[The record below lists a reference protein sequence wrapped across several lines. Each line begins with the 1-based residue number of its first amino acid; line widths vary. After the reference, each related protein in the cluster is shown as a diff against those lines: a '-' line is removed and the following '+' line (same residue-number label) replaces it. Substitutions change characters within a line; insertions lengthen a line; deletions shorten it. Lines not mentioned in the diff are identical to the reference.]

1 MKKSTKPKSTKPKPN
16 STEDEEWKKNEIYVK
31 GEESDYIEEEEEA
44 KRIQET
50 HLRRMIN
57 QGLIS
62 QISNEYKAL
71 PNENE
76 NENEKEKNQI
86 ERLLY
91 ESDEENDEK
100 AKATYKIPET
110 TKKMIFDYSNE
121 NEKIMSELKE
131 IDRITREIS
140 VNQEIF
146 IKNSV
151 SIERINEYFCN
162 KKSLLV
168 SLSSCICYFV
178 LYRSQNMI
186 NDYHPVI
193 KRIISLQ
200 ILLKKLKDDK
210 LVRKVKDFL
219 EKVEEDEEKKE
230 EKQEK
235 VGKIKKNNENP
246 KQNSELLSK
255 KRELKQNKTN
265 EKQVNQVKDTYKI
278 KEEKNR
284 KGIEKANKELA
295 KGRGLYR
302 KRKAKQGNSKLMNKM
317 KFEKKSKIRKRY
329 VKEFT
334 EAPINYTGQSTGV
347 RRDLVRAVKFKY

>member
-1 MKKSTKPKSTKPKPN
+1 MKKSNKPKSN
-16 STEDEEWKKNEIYVK
+16 SKSKSVEDEEWKKNEIYVR

-44 KRIQET
+44 KRIQEA

-62 QISNEYKAL
+62 EISNKYKV
-71 PNENE
+71 ESDE
-76 NENEKEKNQI
+76 KENEKEKTQV
-86 ERLLY
+86 ERLLF

-100 AKATYKIPET
+100 AKVTYKIPET
-110 TKKMIFDYSNE
+110 TKKMILDYSNE
-121 NEKIMSELKE
+121 NEKIMNELKE
-131 IDRITREIS
+131 IDRITKEIS
-140 VNQEIF
+140 INKEKF
-146 IKNSV
+146 TENSV
-151 SIERINEYFCN
+151 SLEGIYEYFSN
-162 KKSLLV
+162 KKVLLV

-210 LVRKVKDFL
+210 LLRKVKDFL
-219 EKVEEDEEKKE
+219 EKIEEKD
-230 EKQEK
+230 EK
-235 VGKIKKNNENP
+235 VRESKKNKENHME
-246 KQNSELLSK
+246 NSGLLSK
-255 KRELKQNKTN
+255 KRDLKQKETN
-265 EKQVNQVKDTYKI
+265 EKQANQVKDAFKL

-295 KGRGLYR
+295 KGRGLFR

-317 KFEKKSKIRKRY
+317 KYEKKSKIRKRY

-347 RRDLVRAVKFKY
+347 RRDLVRSVKFKY